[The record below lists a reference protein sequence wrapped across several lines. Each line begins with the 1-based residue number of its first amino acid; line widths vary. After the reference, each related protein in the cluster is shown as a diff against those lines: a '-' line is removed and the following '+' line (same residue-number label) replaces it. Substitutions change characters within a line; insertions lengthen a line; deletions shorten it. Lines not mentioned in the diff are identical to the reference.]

1 MENFENGKSTK
12 RMKKPAKQKSL
23 LTENDIIPSLANID
37 LQGKRPDIL
46 DHIIDA
52 RNTLKREK
60 SFKHVPSVSYDSCQN
75 ILPERQSS
83 EKEENKPSKD
93 PRINKWFETI
103 SILKPKIF
111 FLIKPTIMYTSMQ
124 V

>member
-12 RMKKPAKQKSL
+12 LMKKPAKRKSL
-23 LTENDIIPSLANID
+23 PTENDIMPSLANMD

-46 DHIIDA
+46 DHKIYA
-52 RNTLKREK
+52 RNPLNRGK

-93 PRINKWFETI
+93 PCINKWFETI

-111 FLIKPTIMYTSMQ
+111 F
-124 V
+124 